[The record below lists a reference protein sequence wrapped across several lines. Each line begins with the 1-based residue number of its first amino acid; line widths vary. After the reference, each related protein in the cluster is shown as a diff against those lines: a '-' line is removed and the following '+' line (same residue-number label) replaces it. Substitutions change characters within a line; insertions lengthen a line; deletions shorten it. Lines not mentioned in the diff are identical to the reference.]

1 MFWTFLEARIMW
13 RKGAKPWRKL
23 TLCTN
28 SLCLL
33 KEKFRPVQV
42 ACHPWNSWSI
52 VAGGKRVCHV
62 KFRLFSTWKLP
73 VEYFCKQQTY
83 SHKCQALI
91 TKPHIFGRIYR
102 LLTYLR
108 SSIAAPRAFINL
120 SYSTPTVQGFIV
132 SFNLIALPHASFEGQ
147 GMRVLPI

>member
-1 MFWTFLEARIMW
+1 MKKRGETVAETDFVHKFSLSAKRKIPARAGRVSSVKFLIDCSG
-13 RKGAKPWRKL
+13 RKE
-23 TLCTN
+23 
-28 SLCLL
+28 SLSC
-33 KEKFRPVQV
+33 
-42 ACHPWNSWSI
+42 
-52 VAGGKRVCHV
+52 
-62 KFRLFSTWKLP
+62 KFRLFSTWKLS

-91 TKPHIFGRIYR
+91 TKPHIFGRIYC

-120 SYSTPTVQGFIV
+120 SYSTPTVQGFII
-132 SFNLIALPHASFEGQ
+132 SFNLIALPHVSFEGQ